1 MNLSPEAL
9 AFLIEN
15 AIRNDR
21 EWFQANK
28 ERFRQLVIA
37 PLEELVSRL
46 APAMLE
52 LDGQLVV
59 EPRVG
64 RTISRVYRDTRFSK
78 DKSLYRSA
86 MWIVFQRDKRQYPDA
101 PGFFFDLSPSAVRF
115 GCGYYCASPSLMQA
129 LREMILEDNPLWLRV
144 QDAMRDQDFFEVDGD
159 SFKRTKYPDQPPE
172 KRAYLDRK
180 SLCFLHSST
189 DYALAF
195 SDGLADELKR
205 AFLALEPMYEL
216 FLRAMERQA
225 RE

>member
-9 AFLIEN
+9 EFLIEN
-15 AIRNDR
+15 AMRNDR
-21 EWFQANK
+21 EWFQVNK

-86 MWIVFQRDKRQYPDA
+86 MWIVFQRDKR
-101 PGFFFDLSPSAVRF
+101 
-115 GCGYYCASPSLMQA
+115 
-129 LREMILEDNPLWLRV
+129 
-144 QDAMRDQDFFEVDGD
+144 
-159 SFKRTKYPDQPPE
+159 
-172 KRAYLDRK
+172 
-180 SLCFLHSST
+180 
-189 DYALAF
+189 
-195 SDGLADELKR
+195 
-205 AFLALEPMYEL
+205 
-216 FLRAMERQA
+216 
-225 RE
+225 